1 MRMKLINAG
10 TLTQDS
16 AMALDNTASPLARL
30 WLLAERWLA
39 SLGWLQPAA
48 QLAARCYVASVFFSS
63 GLTKLRDWDTT
74 LALFADEYHV
84 PLLSP
89 TVAAWL
95 GTGGE
100 LVLPVLLVFGL
111 FGRFAALGLSV
122 MNVVA
127 VLSLMEGPDAAL
139 MGHVFWG
146 SLLLALL
153 LWGPGRW
160 SLDRFVIPRLRARV
174 FGQHAMPEAPR
185 LVPGQPSRR

>member
-1 MRMKLINAG
+1 
-10 TLTQDS
+10 
-16 AMALDNTASPLARL
+16 MAPQTPLARL
-30 WLLAERWLA
+30 WLFIERGAA
-39 SLGWLQPAA
+39 SLTWLQPAA

-127 VLSLMEGPDAAL
+127 VLSLMEVPDAAL

>member
-1 MRMKLINAG
+1 
-10 TLTQDS
+10 
-16 AMALDNTASPLARL
+16 MAPHTPLAQL
-30 WLLAERWLA
+30 WLFIERGAA
-39 SLGWLQPAA
+39 SFTWLQPAA
-48 QLAARCYVASVFFSS
+48 QLAARCYVASVFFAS

-89 TVAAWL
+89 TLAAWL

-127 VLSLMEGPDAAL
+127 VLSLMNIPDAAL
-139 MGHVFWG
+139 MVHVLWG

-160 SLDRFVIPRLRARV
+160 SLDRFLIPGLRARV
-174 FGQHAMPEAPR
+174 CGPHAGPPERP
-185 LVPGQPSRR
+185 VPGEVARR